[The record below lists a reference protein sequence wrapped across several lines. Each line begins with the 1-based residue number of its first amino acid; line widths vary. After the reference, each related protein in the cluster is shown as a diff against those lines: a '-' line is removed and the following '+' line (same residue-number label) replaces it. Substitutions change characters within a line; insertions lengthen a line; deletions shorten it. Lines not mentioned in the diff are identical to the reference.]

1 MRTVPR
7 FPRRTLLNL
16 EPFLHEFAALPNL
29 LTLVPHADQ
38 GDRTDLLLP
47 N

>member
-1 MRTVPR
+1 MRIAPR
-7 FPRRTLLNL
+7 SHRRILLSR
-16 EPFLHEFAALPNL
+16 EPFLHEFAALLNL

-38 GDRTDLLLP
+38 GDRMDLLLP